1 MATDPAAWTEFAA
14 AMVAAS
20 SALAGLIFVALS
32 INLDRILSLP
42 GISDVALEG
51 LIALTVVLIA
61 SIVVL
66 APGIPAGSL
75 SAGLVLIGIVEL
87 VVVAWLLR
95 RTLVLAEAQFR
106 MKRIQMALVSGLPG
120 VLFAVGGISLA
131 AGNAWGLYWLVPA
144 SIAGIVAGVVNAWVL
159 LIEIKR

>member
-14 AMVAAS
+14 AMVAAT

-42 GISDVALEG
+42 GIADLALEG
-51 LIALTVVLIA
+51 VIALTVVLIA

-66 APGIPAGSL
+66 APGQTVGALAAELI
-75 SAGLVLIGIVEL
+75 VIGIIH
-87 VVVAWLLR
+87 VAVIGWLLR
-95 RTLVLAEAQFR
+95 RTLAVADQEFR
-106 MKRIQMALVSGLPG
+106 MKRIQMALVSGFPG
-120 VLFAVGGISLA
+120 LLFVISGLSMA

-144 SIAGIVAGVVNAWVL
+144 SIAGIVAGVTNAWVL

>member
-1 MATDPAAWTEFAA
+1 MATDPSAWTEFAA

-32 INLDRILSLP
+32 INLERILHLP

-51 LIALTVVLIA
+51 VVALTVVLIA

-66 APGIPAGSL
+66 TPGLPVNALAG
-75 SAGLVLIGIVEL
+75 ALVAIGICELALIG
-87 VVVAWLLR
+87 WLLR
-95 RTLVLAEAQFR
+95 RTLLVADVEFR
-106 MKRIQMALVSGLPG
+106 MKRVQMALVSGTPG
-120 VLFAVGGISLA
+120 VLFAISGLTLA
-131 AGNAWGLYWLVPA
+131 AGSVWCLYWLVPA

>member
-51 LIALTVVLIA
+51 VIALTVVLIA

-95 RTLVLAEAQFR
+95 RTLVVAEAQFR

>member
-1 MATDPAAWTEFAA
+1 MATDPSAWTEFAA

-32 INLDRILSLP
+32 INLDRILTLP

-51 LIALTVVLIA
+51 VVALTVVLIA

-66 APGIPAGSL
+66 APGLSVGAL
-75 SAGLVLIGIVEL
+75 SAGLVLIGLVEL
-87 VVVAWLLR
+87 AIIAWLLR
-95 RTLVLAEAQFR
+95 RTLIVAQVEFR
-106 MKRIQMALVSGLPG
+106 MKRVQMALVSGLPG
-120 VLFAVGGISLA
+120 LLFAISGLALA
-131 AGNAWGLYWLVPA
+131 AGNIWGLYWLVPA
-144 SIAGIVAGVVNAWVL
+144 SIAGIAAGVTNAWVL

>member
-1 MATDPAAWTEFAA
+1 MATDPGAWTEFAA

-32 INLDRILSLP
+32 INLDRILNLP

-51 LIALTVVLIA
+51 VIALTTVLIA

-66 APGIPAGSL
+66 APGQPAGTL
-75 SAGLVLIGIVEL
+75 ATGLIVIGIVEL
-87 VVVAWLLR
+87 AVIWWLLR
-95 RTLVLAEAQFR
+95 RTLTVADVKFR
-106 MKRIQMALVSGLPG
+106 TKRVQMALLCGLPG
-120 VLFAVGGISLA
+120 VLFVISGLLLA
-131 AGNAWGLYWLVPA
+131 TGNAWSLYWLVPA
-144 SIAGIVAGVVNAWVL
+144 TIAGIVAGVVNAWVL

>member
-14 AMVAAS
+14 AMVAAT

-42 GISDVALEG
+42 GIADLALEG
-51 LIALTVVLIA
+51 VIALTVVLIA

-66 APGIPAGSL
+66 APGQSVAALATELI
-75 SAGLVLIGIVEL
+75 VIGIVHL
-87 VVVAWLLR
+87 SVIGWLLR
-95 RTLVLAEAQFR
+95 RTLAVAEQEFR
-106 MKRIQMALVSGLPG
+106 MKRIQMALVSGFPG
-120 VLFAVGGISLA
+120 VLFVIGGLSMA

-144 SIAGIVAGVVNAWVL
+144 SIAGIAAGVTNAWVL